1 MKKIILTT
9 AIILTAFVGAFAQKT
24 ADANLSV
31 TINAIQTIQ
40 VNTADVNL
48 NYSTTEHYK
57 NGVTEERPNHLTV
70 YSTGA
75 FQVKVKASNLETTG
89 AEKKTMD
96 ASGITVTAANGSL
109 NPLANLTSS
118 GAVALPTTEAAT
130 IFTSTQGGVD
140 RNVNV
145 TYKGAGGDAYINKYF
160 KTGSDNVYKT
170 TVTYS
175 IEAM

>member
-9 AIILTAFVGAFAQKT
+9 AILLTAFVGAFAQT
-24 ADANLSV
+24 SADANLSV
-31 TINAIQTIQ
+31 TINALQTIQ
-40 VNTADVNL
+40 VNNAGVNL
-48 NYSTTEHYK
+48 SYSTTDHYK
-57 NGVTEERPNHLTV
+57 NGVTEARPNHLTV

-75 FQVKVKASNLETTG
+75 FQVKVKASDLETTG
-89 AEKKTMD
+89 DNPKTIA
-96 ASGITVTAANGSL
+96 ASGITVTATNGDA

-118 GAVALPTTEAAT
+118 GAVALPTTEPAT

-145 TYKGAGGDAYINKYF
+145 TYKGAGGDAYVNKYF

-170 TVTYS
+170 IVTYS